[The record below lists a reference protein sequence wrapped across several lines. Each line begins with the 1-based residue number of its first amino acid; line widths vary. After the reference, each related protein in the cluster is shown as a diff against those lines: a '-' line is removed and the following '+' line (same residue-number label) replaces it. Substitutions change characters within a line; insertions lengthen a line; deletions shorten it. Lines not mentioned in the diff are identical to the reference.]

1 MSEPIY
7 LETSRTW
14 SYAVAI
20 EWPGWAR
27 HARGAADPIEALLDC
42 GPRYGSVLAAAGIPF
57 EVPAEL
63 EVTAVLEGDSGTEWG
78 VPSIVSDA
86 DHRPLDAAEVER
98 QVAILRAAWQAFDDA
113 VISAAGHEL
122 RAGPRGGGRDIPRLL
137 SHCVKADQVYLSK
150 LGARRPRTASDDW
163 QVVEAAM
170 REQAVEAIADRAAGR
185 PVRQPSRARALW
197 TPRWYVRY
205 CAWHALVHAWEIEDR
220 RLD

>member
-27 HARGAADPIEALLDC
+27 HAKGEADPIEALLRC
-42 GPRYGSVLAAAGIPF
+42 GERYGQVLADAGIPF

-63 EVTAVLEGDSGTEWG
+63 EVTAVLEGDYGTEWG
-78 VPSIVSDA
+78 VISVVTEA
-86 DHRPLDAAEVER
+86 DHRPLDEAEAAR
-98 QVAILRAAWQAFDDA
+98 QVAILRAAWQAFDAA
-113 VISAAGHEL
+113 VASADGHEL
-122 RAGPRGGGRDIPRLL
+122 RKGPRGGGRDLPRLL
-137 SHCVKADQVYLSK
+137 DHCVKADQVYLSK
-150 LGARRPRTASDDW
+150 LGARKPKVGSGDW
-163 QVVEAAM
+163 HDLETAM
-170 REQAVEAIADRAAGR
+170 REQAVEAFFDRAAGR
-185 PVRQPSRARALW
+185 PVREPSRAQQLW

-205 CAWHALVHAWEIEDR
+205 SAWHSLVHAWEIEDR